1 MIDTVRLIAFTFCLD
16 DISSGTCW
24 DLSMIKEV
32 FFPSTRSHGIYHV
45 AVLVHHR
52 DKGLQIG
59 LGKRIFHVTIDFY
72 FMLFLFLVL
81 VVLLLQLIAV
91 SIIWQY
97 SHQKQD
103 NQVNRFHIIIS

>member
-1 MIDTVRLIAFTFCLD
+1 MIDALRLIAITLCLD
-16 DISSGTCW
+16 DISSGTCRNTGKIEEAF
-24 DLSMIKEV
+24 S
-32 FFPSTRSHGIYHV
+32 PSSRSHGIYHV

-52 DKGLQIG
+52 DKSLQIG
-59 LGKRIFHVTIDFY
+59 LGKRIFHVTINFY
-72 FMLFLFLVL
+72 FMFFLFLFL

-103 NQVNRFHIIIS
+103 NQINRFHILPY